1 MSVSSITKEY
11 FIDIA
16 DHVRQNGKIAAFYDH
31 MFLEGAYDPKA
42 AKQDGFGFLNR
53 SKAIDLCCKWWD
65 LDYYRMQAVKDIK
78 RVNLCR
84 DKFCYNCQ
92 SLLALKRQ
100 NKFGPQL
107 DSLYDDFALGHVVFT
122 VPNIP
127 YAPVGGLRELIKKMY
142 RKFGY
147 LMRYLSG
154 TKKIAG
160 VDFAQYGY
168 QGCLRALEVTCG
180 HDDTFHP
187 HFHCMMVFRKGI
199 SFNLCHVN
207 QYSYSY
213 GRLVRKFSDLEILLQ
228 KVWFLLMNDIPVSWS
243 SINDCKV
250 GYSVICD
257 LCPKGQYHEVF
268 KYACKGAFKDGTI
281 YHEDVFRELWYAL
294 HGRRMIQGYGCLYN
308 VEDDSD
314 EIFETEVEDEYQAM
328 IHELQYLEDPY
339 FWVQSLQDVLYDENC
354 RYVSKQNI
362 RRLVRQRMESD

>member
-1 MSVSSITKEY
+1 MIPAIEKDY
-11 FIDIA
+11 FLDLA
-16 DHVRQNGKIAAFYDH
+16 DHVRNNGKIADFYEH
-31 MFLEGAYDPKA
+31 MFLDGCYDPKA

-53 SKAIDLCCKWWD
+53 SNSIDLCCKWWD
-65 LDYYRMQAVKDIK
+65 LDYYRMQGVKDIK

-107 DSLYDDFALGHVVFT
+107 DSLYTDFTLGHVVFT
-122 VPNIP
+122 VPNITYSP
-127 YAPVGGLRELIKKMY
+127 AGGLKELIKKMY

-147 LMRYLSG
+147 LIRYLSG

-187 HFHCMMVFRKGI
+187 HFHCIFVMSKDLLLDRFI
-199 SFNLCHVN
+199 TN
-207 QYSYSY
+207 QYSFSY
-213 GRLVRKFSDLEILLQ
+213 GRLVRKFSDFEILLQ
-228 KVWFLLMNDIPVSWS
+228 KVWYLLMNDIPVSWS
-243 SINDCKV
+243 TINECAV
-250 GYSVICD
+250 GFSVIFD
-257 LCPKGQYHEVF
+257 VCPKGQYHEVF
-268 KYACKGAFKDGTI
+268 KYACKGAFKDGII
-281 YHEDVFRELWYAL
+281 YREDVFRELWYAL
-294 HGRRMIQGYGCLYN
+294 HGRRMIQGYGCLFN
-308 VEDDSD
+308 LTDESD
-314 EIFETEVEDEYQAM
+314 EIFETEVQDEYEAM

-339 FWVQSLQDVLYDENC
+339 FYVQSLLDLLDDNNC

-362 RRLVRQRMESD
+362 RRLVRQRMDSD